1 MTFQQLTINK
11 AFVFVQPDDEP
22 LLFLDIIFHKLVCS
36 KIDESR
42 YIIIGEC
49 GAYSVQDRDC
59 IVKEMN

>member
-22 LLFLDIIFHKLVCS
+22 QLVCS

>member
-22 LLFLDIIFHKLVCS
+22 QLVCC

-42 YIIIGEC
+42 YIIIGEN